1 MGKRRA
7 LQDWIEDKS
16 KLFNSMSGLVQNM
29 TLCLMV
35 VSAAGNTF
43 IKQIVP
49 QIEGVWTWINFILC
63 VAVILLILLAKY
75 SDSNSPQE
83 EEKQSTEKL
92 KREESELIE
101 SLKKEVAET
110 AEKLKQQE
118 AESEKKDKIIRDLE
132 SKMEVLEKVLNMEIP
147 VEAGYYMVNK
157 PAYDMFR
164 TDLHIRKCILEVRL
178 KEKKG
183 AEKEYNLE
191 FKWKLVIKNND
202 SEPVRKVHFI
212 YSGERGMYEHPRVTC
227 EELGCRGV
235 TIKDENNEVEGIKT
249 IGDDRFIEISFR
261 NELKEAE
268 TENICI
274 EYVLENY
281 TFNCKRDTIWLVPD
295 ALGFAEISEFCIRFI
310 WDGVIIKDKTKA
322 KLTKYRL
329 SGRYP
334 KEQSTVQQEEYQQ
347 KDSSGKMTT
356 VRYFEAEGSE
366 SMDGS
371 LHGVGYV
378 LTLINKETYQA
389 KP

>member
-1 MGKRRA
+1 MSKRRG

-16 KLFNSMSGLVQNM
+16 KLFKSMNGLVQNIM
-29 TLCLMV
+29 LCLML
-35 VSAAGNTF
+35 VSTAGNTL
-43 IKQIVP
+43 IKQIAP
-49 QIEGVWTWINFILC
+49 QIEGVWRWINVILC
-63 VAVILLILLAKY
+63 VAVILLILLARH
-75 SDSNSPQE
+75 SDNNSSQE
-83 EEKQSTEKL
+83 EEKESTQEL
-92 KREESELIE
+92 KRED
-101 SLKKEVAET
+101 
-110 AEKLKQQE
+110 
-118 AESEKKDKIIRDLE
+118 SEKKDGIIRGLE
-132 SKMEVLEKVLNMEIP
+132 NKMEVLEKVLNREIP
-147 VEAGYYMVNK
+147 VEVGYYMVNK
-157 PAYDMFR
+157 PAYDMFK
-164 TDLHIRKCILEVRL
+164 TNLHIRKCILEVGL

-191 FKWKLVIKNND
+191 FKWKLLIKNND
-202 SEPVRKVHFI
+202 AEPVRKMHFI
-212 YSGERGMYEHPRVTC
+212 YSGERGIYEHPRVIC
-227 EELGCRGV
+227 GELGCRGV

-249 IGDDRFIEISFR
+249 IGDDRFIEIRFK

-295 ALGFAEISEFCIRFI
+295 ALGFAEVSEFHIRFI
-310 WDGVIIKDKTKA
+310 WDGVIITDKTKA
-322 KLTKYRL
+322 RLTKYRL

-334 KEQSTVQQEEYQQ
+334 KEQSTVLQGEYQQ

-378 LTLINKETYQA
+378 LTLTNKEIDQA
-389 KP
+389 KPRNIDREDLLK

>member
-1 MGKRRA
+1 MS
-7 LQDWIEDKS
+7 S
-16 KLFNSMSGLVQNM
+16 K
-29 TLCLMV
+29 
-35 VSAAGNTF
+35 
-43 IKQIVP
+43 
-49 QIEGVWTWINFILC
+49 
-63 VAVILLILLAKY
+63 
-75 SDSNSPQE
+75 
-83 EEKQSTEKL
+83 EEKQDVIERITKFFDSTSNLIKNITAFLLLIYFAGNIFVEKVL
-92 KREESELIE
+92 LQFGGLWKLISGILCIVVIIIVMKINSSKNKESSEKP
-101 SLKKEVAET
+101 KKEEAET
-110 AEKLKQQE
+110 TEKLKQQE
-118 AESEKKDKIIRDLE
+118 AESEKKDRIIRDLE

-157 PAYDMFR
+157 PAYDMFK

-261 NELKEAE
+261 NELKAAE

-295 ALGFAEISEFCIRFI
+295 ALGFAEISEF
-310 WDGVIIKDKTKA
+310 
-322 KLTKYRL
+322 
-329 SGRYP
+329 
-334 KEQSTVQQEEYQQ
+334 
-347 KDSSGKMTT
+347 
-356 VRYFEAEGSE
+356 
-366 SMDGS
+366 
-371 LHGVGYV
+371 
-378 LTLINKETYQA
+378 
-389 KP
+389 